1 VKIVI
6 SFALGMLGM
15 WVISSSAVDRANDYA
30 ARVQEQYRDCR
41 VIGQFPTDADMLAQ
55 ETGQ

>member
-1 VKIVI
+1 MKIVI

-15 WVISSSAVDRANDYA
+15 WGISSSAVERANDYA
-30 ARVQEQYRDCR
+30 VRIQEQYRDCR
-41 VIGQFPTDADMLAQ
+41 VVGQFPTDADMLAQ